1 MTNRALPAMQ
11 AVSVSGAAPAGLI
24 RDDVYDRI
32 RGEILACVL
41 KPGSLVQ
48 ENDLA
53 MRYAVS
59 KSPVRDAFLRLQEQ
73 GLVEVLP
80 RKGYRIKPISVADAA
95 EMYEMR
101 GILERAC
108 ITRAIEQAS
117 DETLTALNTFRKSG
131 KTPDL
136 PSWIAY
142 NKSFHVAVVEAA
154 GNARLARAAR
164 DIIEEFDRL
173 TYMSIVRFE
182 ISALSELVSEHGE
195 LIDALQARDKR
206 AALAVARSHLE
217 EARDRLLES
226 LSNLAVVP

>member
-1 MTNRALPAMQ
+1 MSSRSAAQLEAVAPPALM
-11 AVSVSGAAPAGLI
+11 
-24 RDDVYDRI
+24 RDGVYERI
-32 RGEILACVL
+32 RAEILACVL

-53 MRYAVS
+53 LRYEVS

-73 GLVEVLP
+73 GLVDVLP

-101 GILERAC
+101 AVLERAC
-108 ITRAIEQAS
+108 IARAVEHGS
-117 DETLTALNTFRKSG
+117 DEALGGLDRFRKSG

-142 NKSFHVAVVEAA
+142 NRAFHVAVAEAG

-173 TYMSIVRFE
+173 THMSIARFDTGGLA
-182 ISALSELVSEHGE
+182 ALVGEHVE
-195 LIDALQARDKR
+195 LINALQRRDKR
-206 AALAVARSHLE
+206 AALASARAHVDD
-217 EARDRLLES
+217 ARDRLLDS

>member
-1 MTNRALPAMQ
+1 MLNRSMPATH
-11 AVSVSGAAPAGLI
+11 AVPPQGLI

-32 RGEILACVL
+32 RGEILTCVL

-53 MRYAVS
+53 LRYAVS
-59 KSPVRDAFLRLQEQ
+59 KSPVRDALLRLQEQ
-73 GLVEVLP
+73 GLVDVLP

-101 GILERAC
+101 ALLERAC
-108 ITRAIEQAS
+108 ITRAVDHAP
-117 DETLTALNTFRKSG
+117 DAVLAALDRFRKSG

-142 NKSFHVAVVEAA
+142 NRAFHVAVAEAA

-164 DIIEEFDRL
+164 YIIEEFDRL
-173 TYMSIVRFE
+173 TYMSIAHFDTGGL
-182 ISALSELVSEHGE
+182 SALVAEHIE
-195 LIDALQARDKR
+195 LIDALQRRDKR
-206 AALAVARSHLE
+206 AALATARGHVE
-217 EARDRLLES
+217 DARDRLLES

>member
-1 MTNRALPAMQ
+1 MLNRT
-11 AVSVSGAAPAGLI
+11 APANHAVPPPGLI

-32 RGEILACVL
+32 RAEILACVL

-53 MRYAVS
+53 LRYAVS

-101 GILERAC
+101 AILERSC
-108 ITRAIEQAS
+108 ITRAIDHAADQ
-117 DETLTALNTFRKSG
+117 TLQGLDRFRKSG

-142 NKSFHVAVVEAA
+142 NRAFHVAVVDAA

-164 DIIEEFDRL
+164 EIIEEFDRL
-173 TYMSIVRFE
+173 TYMSIARFDT
-182 ISALSELVSEHGE
+182 SGLAALVGEHVA

-206 AALAVARSHLE
+206 AALATARSHVE
-217 EARDRLLES
+217 DARDRLLDS

>member
-1 MTNRALPAMQ
+1 MSSRSAALLAVVAPPALMRDGVYERMRA
-11 AVSVSGAAPAGLI
+11 
-24 RDDVYDRI
+24 
-32 RGEILACVL
+32 EILGCLL

-53 MRYAVS
+53 LRYGVS
-59 KSPVRDAFLRLQEQ
+59 KSPVRDALLRLQEQ
-73 GLVEVLP
+73 GLVDVLP

-101 GILERAC
+101 AVLERAC
-108 ITRAIEQAS
+108 IARAVEHAS
-117 DETLTALNTFRKSG
+117 GDALSGLDRFRKSG

-142 NKSFHVAVVEAA
+142 NRAFHVAVAEVG

-173 TYMSIVRFE
+173 THMSIARFDT
-182 ISALSELVSEHGE
+182 SGLAALVGEHVA
-195 LIDALQARDKR
+195 LIDALQRRDKR
-206 AALAVARSHLE
+206 AALACASAHVE
-217 EARDRLLES
+217 EARDRLLDS
-226 LSNLAVVP
+226 LSHLAVVP